1 MKRALAGMPFIISV
15 AQGPGRV
22 AFSRDATGELVLL
35 PLHPGMEMDVREHA
49 FLLAYSRTP
58 TSSERAAILRFLERE
73 AGALTTDPAALKG
86 RIDPAEARRR
96 ALEQVCRVVL
106 NSARSWNWDM
116 LCTTVVH
123 EYGHLAGHGHS
134 DDQASPMHATYDRP
148 YPGCVR
154 GRAARRWSD

>member
-1 MKRALAGMPFIISV
+1 MSADTLGEARWDGMWDIP
-15 AQGPGRV
+15 A
-22 AFSRDATGELVLL
+22 D
-35 PLHPGMEMDVREHA
+35 
-49 FLLAYSRTP
+49 
-58 TSSERAAILRFLERE
+58 ERE
-73 AGALTTDPAALKG
+73 G
-86 RIDPAEARRR
+86 
-96 ALEQVCRVVL
+96 CRVVL

-134 DDQASPMHATYDRP
+134 DDQASPMHATYARP